1 MIFSLVSSPAS
12 GSGQEPVQEGIKVKN
27 KSREIIH
34 CKESSPSPPAGWLRA
49 RTAPETIS
57 VVCLG
62 GRFYSS
68 CPGVT
73 VLAGTEAGHAW
84 GGAEPAGSGGGE
96 RVWAGAAPRRR
107 DPRSARP
114 LRGRFSRGFLLAGRK
129 AGGWEIVLLLL
140 LLLLCRA
147 FVLCPSRRLVERG
160 LQTGIVSATVCGTVL
175 KKEKKECQN
184 TQPQPSSKFP
194 VNTAFSGRIKL

>member
-34 CKESSPSPPAGWLRA
+34 CFPPAGWLRA

-68 CPGVT
+68 CPGVM

-107 DPRSARP
+107 DPRPARP

-129 AGGWEIVLLLL
+129 AGGCEIVLLLL

-175 KKEKKECQN
+175 KKKKRM
-184 TQPQPSSKFP
+184 PKYP
-194 VNTAFSGRIKL
+194 AAA